1 MDRRRMLM
9 SILTGAGALSADCG
23 VEALLAQAAAT
34 PDPSLYIP
42 DAHLVE
48 DRKFLHDFMD
58 DFPFVDLVT
67 ASPSLRITHIP
78 VLLDRERGP
87 FGTIIG
93 HVSARNPQ
101 RAAFDGR
108 QNTVIVFRGPHG
120 YISPTWYASREAV
133 PTWNFAVVHASG
145 RPRAIADAQQ
155 TRALLARLVKTFEKT
170 VGSDF
175 DLAALPESYV
185 ARMVQGI
192 APFEMEIDALEGKF
206 KLGQDRSAADRTGI
220 LTHVRQGSYREPG
233 LPEMT
238 EAVYRLRPPK

>member
-1 MDRRRMLM
+1 MDRRRMLT
-9 SILTGAGALSADCG
+9 SILAGAGALSSDFG
-23 VEALLAQAAAT
+23 VEALLAQEAGA

-42 DAHLVE
+42 EAHLVE
-48 DRKFLHDFMD
+48 DRRFLHDFMS

-78 VLLDRERGP
+78 VLLDRERGR

-93 HVSARNPQ
+93 HVSAKNPQ
-101 RAAFDGR
+101 RASFNGR
-108 QNTVIVFRGPHG
+108 DNTVIVFRGPHG

-145 RPRAIADAQQ
+145 RPRAITDAAQ

-175 DLAALPESYV
+175 DLATLPETYI
-185 ARMVQGI
+185 ARMVQGV
-192 APFEMEIDALEGKF
+192 APFEMEIDGLEGKF
-206 KLGQDRSAADRTGI
+206 KFGQDRSAADRTGI
-220 LTHVRQGSYREPG
+220 LTHVRQGGYREPG
-233 LPEMT
+233 LPEIT
-238 EAVYRLRPPK
+238 EAVYRMRPPK